1 MADNATTGLPAR
13 LPGPAG
19 IAQIPGVRQ
28 LLLLLGIAAAIA
40 IGITVAV
47 WSRSPV
53 MAPLYTGLDERDASQ
68 VVQALQGTGD
78 VFRLDARGTAELG
91 RASCRARV
99 CR

>member
-68 VVQALQGTGD
+68 VVRSEEHTSELQSLMRISYA
-78 VFRLDARGTAELG
+78 VFCLKKKTQRR
-91 RASCRARV
+91 R
-99 CR
+99 